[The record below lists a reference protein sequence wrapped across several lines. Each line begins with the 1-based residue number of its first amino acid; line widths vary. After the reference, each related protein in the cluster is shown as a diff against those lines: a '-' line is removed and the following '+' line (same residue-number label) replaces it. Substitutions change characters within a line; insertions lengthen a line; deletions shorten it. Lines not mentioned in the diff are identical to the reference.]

1 MVALYLPSLRSTPNN
16 GAARS
21 AHAARALPT
30 YLVHGLRV
38 RSAIVLDAPAACA
51 SACDPEIRWGTRRPI
66 PEAVPDG
73 QLLARVDWPDG
84 GFSLTSDPG
93 GYEEIYL

>member
-1 MVALYLPSLRSTPNN
+1 M
-16 GAARS
+16 
-21 AHAARALPT
+21 RALPT

-51 SACDPEIRWGTRRPI
+51 SACDPEIRWETRRPI

-73 QLLARVDWPDG
+73 GLLARVDWPDG

-93 GYEEIYL
+93 GYEEIYLRLLGVACGR